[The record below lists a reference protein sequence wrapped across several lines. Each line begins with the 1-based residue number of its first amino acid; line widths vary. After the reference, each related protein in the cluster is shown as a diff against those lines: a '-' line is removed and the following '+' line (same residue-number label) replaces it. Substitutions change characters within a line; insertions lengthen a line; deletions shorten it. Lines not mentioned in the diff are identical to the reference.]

1 MQNNNKSWYSI
12 IITIFVIWFL
22 LTLTSSILKLVIVES
37 NDNKWVYNYL
47 KSYYATSGAW
57 EFVMLKIKENWYWYY
72 EKIDLDN
79 TNPISNILNKDSQKD
94 KNPIIAYDINSK
106 VSKYDWELPPLS
118 YDVIPL
124 FYTETSS
131 SGVLV
136 DMKLTISD
144 WNDTDL
150 SWNIISNNWWLSW
163 EWVFDWNKVW
173 FLKQLDS
180 FWDFTILDK
189 TIIHFL
195 QENNNNFNYLVLFNS
210 SENTPISYKFDW
222 KWGFFTKP
230 RTDIVVSSK
239 LGNYKQNISIKYD
252 NTDYLGILK
261 YSIYND

>member
-57 EFVMLKIKENWYWYY
+57 ELVMLKIKENWYGYY
-72 EKIDLDN
+72 EKVDLDSWN
-79 TNPISNILNKDSQKD
+79 SISNILNTDSQKD

-106 VSKYDWELPPLS
+106 VSNYAWEILPLS

-124 FYTETSS
+124 FYTDITS
-131 SGVLV
+131 SGVIINMELTSTWDLS
-136 DMKLTISD
+136 DM
-144 WNDTDL
+144 
-150 SWNIISNNWWLSW
+150 SWNIITSNWWLSW
-163 EWVFDWNKVW
+163 EWWFNWTTEW
-173 FLKQLDS
+173 FLKQLDIS
-180 FWDFTILDK
+180 WDFIISNK
-189 TIIHFL
+189 TIWAFL
-195 QENNNNFNYLVLFNS
+195 ELNKTNFNYLVLFNS
-210 SENTPISYKFDW
+210 SENTPISYNLDG
-222 KWGFFTKP
+222 KWSFFTKP
-230 RTDIVVSSK
+230 RTDIIVSSK
-239 LGNYKQNISIKYD
+239 IWNYKQNFSIKYD